1 MRSLSNRLIV
11 ASALLLMLVGVLWF
25 GGNLYLSGKAQRV
38 TVLRAA
44 VDIPCGAVLSEAMLE
59 TAEVPR
65 GQEGAYARSV
75 AEVVGK
81 VARVELV
88 AGTPILLR
96 MLADEP
102 PPPGRILP
110 GGNVVAPGRLAV
122 AVPLDPLSAAGGALR
137 VGDRVTLYAM
147 QPLTATAGAVPPL
160 AEHVRVLDLF
170 SGSGVS
176 LLSAP
181 AGRQAD
187 VALLE
192 ADPALADRIEEAL
205 RRGGVRLVLEGAGG
219 TDE

>member
-1 MRSLSNRLIV
+1 MRTLSNRLMV
-11 ASALLLMLVGVLWF
+11 ASALLLILAGLLWF

-44 VDIPCGAVLSEAMLE
+44 VDIPRGNVVSEAMLE

-75 AEVVGK
+75 ADVVGK
-81 VARVELV
+81 VARVDLV

-110 GGNVVAPGRLAV
+110 GGRVLLPGRLAV
-122 AVPLDPLSAAGGALR
+122 AVPLDPLSAAGGALHA
-137 VGDRVTLYAM
+137 GDRVTLYATH
-147 QPLTATAGAVPPL
+147 PLTATAGVLPPL

-170 SGSGVS
+170 SGSGIS

-181 AGRQAD
+181 AERQAD
-187 VALLE
+187 VVLLE
-192 ADPALADRIEEAL
+192 ADPPLADRIEEAL
-205 RRGGVRLVLEGAGG
+205 RRGGVRLVLEGGGG
-219 TDE
+219 TNE